1 MATGL
6 GLKDKAS
13 ARASWCSVKKKL
25 FGEAG
30 SPAATSDVPASAA
43 KPKTPRKSK
52 DPNVPSTPKSS
63 KKAAK
68 SSVTVNEDAT
78 DGVEIPDNGDASV
91 EGKLFPSEVTPSSI

>member
-30 SPAATSDVPASAA
+30 SPAASGDVPASAT
-43 KPKTPRKSK
+43 KPKTPRKTK
-52 DPNVPSTPKSS
+52 DSNGPSTPKSS

-68 SSVTVNEDAT
+68 SAVTVSDDTT
-78 DGVEIPDNGDASV
+78 DGVEVPENGGAAV
-91 EGKLFPSEVTPSSI
+91 EGKLLSSRLTSS